1 MLVRLPPK
9 ATVGSEPGEP
19 EYRAAVQGV
28 WEVRVRRPDTVAE
41 GGEVSVR
48 WLKLSIPLLLA
59 IGITGWLILDTRLSA
74 LEERIAANRSAELH
88 LEQAQDIERITNDLS
103 GWIRRVEER

>member
-1 MLVRLPPK
+1 M
-9 ATVGSEPGEP
+9 
-19 EYRAAVQGV
+19 
-28 WEVRVRRPDTVAE
+28 
-41 GGEVSVR
+41 R
-48 WLKLSIPLLLA
+48 WLQLSIPLLLLA

-88 LEQAQDIERITNDLS
+88 LEQAQDIVQITNDLS